1 MHKYMYIY
9 NLLCLLSVVHK
20 YMCLGLTTW
29 DDITYQDLIPGKEWS
44 ISSIIFKSY
53 VCVIGTGD
61 ELQREAYSIAYSI
74 FYESYYGV
82 PNSNQKFNFSNRY
95 LVGTANP
102 HNLRPRLLTSTFTH
116 HFTLTVKYR
125 LLIIET
131 NTFVFAKFFWRNW
144 KQCTGLTLKG
154 KVLKEWFLLC
164 HCAPLEKLSYPVEGA
179 LLVQ

>member
-1 MHKYMYIY
+1 L
-9 NLLCLLSVVHK
+9 NLNNDRNTKILPQTARRDINCNE
-20 YMCLGLTTW
+20 GLTKGFQR
-29 DDITYQDLIPGKEWS
+29 YM

-131 NTFVFAKFFWRNW
+131 NTFVFAKFF
-144 KQCTGLTLKG
+144 
-154 KVLKEWFLLC
+154 
-164 HCAPLEKLSYPVEGA
+164 
-179 LLVQ
+179 